1 VVAGHP
7 RGVPLLTVFWTGQE
21 AGLEPVAPIGKA
33 GPVSSLLHTRNA
45 VAVSFALNG
54 FCFATLVSRL
64 PDIRSGLELDN
75 GSLGLL
81 LLAISVGS
89 VIALPLSGRL
99 IDRFGAT
106 AVTRLGAILVAV
118 GLSLAMTGVVGDV
131 MPLAALGLFVDGV
144 GIAVWDV
151 SMNVEA
157 AEVERRFGRTMMPR
171 FHAGWSI
178 GSFAGA
184 AVGIPMA
191 AVHAPLVLH
200 VPGFAVLAALA
211 TWRAAGTYLP
221 PTATHEDEQVVACS
235 PWREPRTLAIG
246 VMVLA
251 FALSE
256 GAANDWL
263 SLALIDGYDVRHWVG
278 VTGFTLFV
286 TAMFVG
292 RLTGPV
298 FLDRYGRAPVLW
310 GSAAAAFVGILLVVF
325 GGNVVLV
332 ALGIVVWGLGASLGF
347 PVGMSAAADDP
358 LRAARRVSVVSTIGY
373 TAFLAGPPLLGLLAD
388 HIGTLETLLVI
399 AALMIPAAA
408 TVFAARPRTAPVEQE
423 VVT

>member
-1 VVAGHP
+1 MP
-7 RGVPLLTVFWTGQE
+7 
-21 AGLEPVAPIGKA
+21 
-33 GPVSSLLHTRNA
+33 SLIQTRNA
-45 VAVSFALNG
+45 VAFSFALNG
-54 FCFATLVSRL
+54 FCFATMVSRL

-99 IDRFGAT
+99 IDRIGAT
-106 AVTRLGAILVAV
+106 SVTRLGAILVAS
-118 GLSLAMTGVVGDV
+118 GLLVAMTGVVTDLV
-131 MPLAALGLFVDGV
+131 ALTVIGFFVDGI

-184 AVGIPMA
+184 AIGIPMA
-191 AVHAPLVLH
+191 ALHAPLVLH
-200 VPGFAVLAALA
+200 VPGFAILAALLA
-211 TWRAAGTYLP
+211 WRSAAAYLP
-221 PTATHEDEQVVACS
+221 PTVTHEDRQAVACS

-278 VTGFTLFV
+278 VAGFTLFV
-286 TAMFVG
+286 SSMFVG

-298 FLDRYGRAPVLW
+298 VLDRYGRAPVLW
-310 GSAAAAFVGILLVVF
+310 GSAVAAFVGILLVVF
-325 GGNVVLV
+325 GGSVVLV
-332 ALGIVVWGLGASLGF
+332 GLGIVVWGLGASLGF

-399 AALMIPAAA
+399 AGLMIPAAL
-408 TVFAARPRTAPVEQE
+408 TVFAARPVRPA
-423 VVT
+423 VTEAA

>member
-1 VVAGHP
+1 
-7 RGVPLLTVFWTGQE
+7 VP
-21 AGLEPVAPIGKA
+21 
-33 GPVSSLLHTRNA
+33 SLIQTRNA
-45 VAVSFALNG
+45 VAFSFALNG
-54 FCFATLVSRL
+54 FCFATMVSRL
-64 PDIRSGLELDN
+64 PDIRSGLDLDN

-99 IDRFGAT
+99 IDRIGAT
-106 AVTRLGAILVAV
+106 SVTRLGAILVAS
-118 GLSLAMTGVVGDV
+118 GLLVAMTGVATDLVALTVVGF
-131 MPLAALGLFVDGV
+131 FVDGI

-178 GSFAGA
+178 GSFTGA
-184 AVGIPMA
+184 AIGIPMA
-191 AVHAPLVLH
+191 ALHAPLVLH
-200 VPGFAVLAALA
+200 VPGFAILAALLA
-211 TWRAAGTYLP
+211 WRSSAAYLP
-221 PTATHEDEQVVACS
+221 PTITHEDRQAVACS

-278 VTGFTLFV
+278 VTGFTVFV

-298 FLDRYGRAPVLW
+298 VLDRYGRAPVLW
-310 GSAAAAFVGILLVVF
+310 GSAVAAFVGILLVVF

-332 ALGIVVWGLGASLGF
+332 GLGIVVWGLGASLGF

-399 AALMIPAAA
+399 AGLMIPAAL
-408 TVFAARPRTAPVEQE
+408 TVFAARPVRPPVTEEQLDHADRAR
-423 VVT
+423 

>member
-1 VVAGHP
+1 
-7 RGVPLLTVFWTGQE
+7 VP
-21 AGLEPVAPIGKA
+21 
-33 GPVSSLLHTRNA
+33 SLIQTRNA
-45 VAVSFALNG
+45 VAFSFALNG
-54 FCFATLVSRL
+54 FCFATMVSRL

-81 LLAISVGS
+81 LLAISIGS

-99 IDRFGAT
+99 IDRIGAT
-106 AVTRLGAILVAV
+106 SVTRLGAILVAA
-118 GLSLAMTGVVGDV
+118 GLLVAMTGVVTDLV
-131 MPLAALGLFVDGV
+131 ALTVIGFFIDGI

-184 AVGIPMA
+184 AIGIPMA
-191 AVHAPLVLH
+191 ALHAPLVLH
-200 VPGFAVLAALA
+200 VPGFAILAALLA
-211 TWRAAGTYLP
+211 WRSAAAYLP
-221 PTATHEDEQVVACS
+221 PTVTHEDRQAVACS

-278 VTGFTLFV
+278 VAGFTLFV
-286 TAMFVG
+286 SSMFVG

-298 FLDRYGRAPVLW
+298 VLDRYGRAPVLW
-310 GSAAAAFVGILLVVF
+310 GSAVAAFVGILLVVF
-325 GGNVVLV
+325 GGSVILV
-332 ALGIVVWGLGASLGF
+332 GLGIVVWGLGASLGF

-399 AALMIPAAA
+399 AGLMIPAAL
-408 TVFAARPRTAPVEQE
+408 TVFAARPVRPAVTE
-423 VVT
+423 VV

>member
-1 VVAGHP
+1 MP
-7 RGVPLLTVFWTGQE
+7 
-21 AGLEPVAPIGKA
+21 
-33 GPVSSLLHTRNA
+33 SLIQTRNA
-45 VAVSFALNG
+45 VALSFALNG
-54 FCFATLVSRL
+54 FCFATMVSRL

-81 LLAISVGS
+81 LLAISIGS

-99 IDRFGAT
+99 IDRIGAT
-106 AVTRLGAILVAV
+106 SVTRLGAILVAA
-118 GLSLAMTGVVGDV
+118 GLLVAMAGVATDLVALTVVGF
-131 MPLAALGLFVDGV
+131 FVDGI

-157 AEVERRFGRTMMPR
+157 AEVERRFSRTMMPR

-191 AVHAPLVLH
+191 ALHAPLVLH
-200 VPGFAVLAALA
+200 VPGFAILAALVA
-211 TWRAAGTYLP
+211 WRAAAAYLP
-221 PTATHEDEQVVACS
+221 PTITHEDRQAVECS

-278 VTGFTLFV
+278 VAGFTLFV
-286 TAMFVG
+286 SSMFVG
-292 RLTGPV
+292 RLTGPI

-310 GSAAAAFVGILLVVF
+310 GSAGAAFVGILLVVF

-332 ALGIVVWGLGASLGF
+332 GLGIVVWGLGASLGF

-399 AALMIPAAA
+399 AGLMVPAAL
-408 TVFAARPRTAPVEQE
+408 TVFAARPPRPDQVAEGSTGRLGS
-423 VVT
+423 TR

>member
-1 VVAGHP
+1 V
-7 RGVPLLTVFWTGQE
+7 T
-21 AGLEPVAPIGKA
+21 
-33 GPVSSLLHTRNA
+33 SLLHTRNA
-45 VAVSFALNG
+45 VALSFALNG
-54 FCFATLVSRL
+54 FCFATMVSRL

-75 GSLGLL
+75 AALGLL

-99 IDRFGAT
+99 IDHFGAT
-106 AVTRLGAILVAV
+106 WVTRLGAVFVVVGLTVAMLGVVTDVIALTAV
-118 GLSLAMTGVVGDV
+118 GFFL
-131 MPLAALGLFVDGV
+131 DGV

-157 AEVERRFGRTMMPR
+157 AEVERRLGRTIMPR
-171 FHAGWSI
+171 FHAGWSL

-184 AVGIPMA
+184 AIGIPMA
-191 AVHAPLVLH
+191 AVHAPLALH
-200 VPGFAVLAALA
+200 VPGFALLAALA
-211 TWRAAGTYLP
+211 TWRAAATYLP
-221 PTATHEDEQVVACS
+221 ASETHEERQAVSFS

-278 VTGFTLFV
+278 VAGFALFV
-286 TAMFVG
+286 CSMMAG
-292 RLTGPV
+292 RLYGPV
-298 FLDRYGRAPVLW
+298 LLDRHGRAPVLW
-310 GSAAAAFVGILLVVF
+310 GSSAAAVVGILLVVF

-332 ALGIVVWGLGASLGF
+332 GLGIVVWGLGASLGF

-358 LRAARRVSVVSTIGY
+358 LRAARRVSTVSTIGY

-388 HIGTLETLLVI
+388 HVGTLDTMLVI
-399 AALMIPAAA
+399 AALMIPAAL
-408 TVFAARPRTAPVEQE
+408 TVFAARERRTPVVEE
-423 VVT
+423 AAT

>member
-1 VVAGHP
+1 VS
-7 RGVPLLTVFWTGQE
+7 
-21 AGLEPVAPIGKA
+21 IGNS
-33 GPVSSLLHTRNA
+33 GPVTSLLHTRNA
-45 VAVSFALNG
+45 VALSFALNG
-54 FCFATLVSRL
+54 FCFATMVSRL

-75 GSLGLL
+75 GALGLL

-99 IDRFGAT
+99 IDRLGAT

-118 GLSLAMTGVVGDV
+118 GLAVAMTGVVTDV
-131 MPLAALGLFVDGV
+131 MALTAAGFFVDGV

-157 AEVERRFGRTMMPR
+157 AEVERRLGRTIMPR
-171 FHAGWSI
+171 FHAGWSL

-191 AVHAPLVLH
+191 AVHAPLLLH
-200 VPGFAVLAALA
+200 VPVFAVLAAVV
-211 TWRAAGTYLP
+211 TWRAAATYLP
-221 PTATHEDEQVVACS
+221 ATESHEEKAAAAGSWS

-256 GAANDWL
+256 GSANDWL

-278 VTGFTLFV
+278 VTGFALFV
-286 TAMFVG
+286 SSMMAG
-292 RLTGPV
+292 RLYGPV
-298 FLDRYGRAPVLW
+298 LLDRFGRPPVLW

-325 GGNVVLV
+325 GDSVALV
-332 ALGIVVWGLGASLGF
+332 AIGIVVWGLGAALGF

-358 LRAARRVSVVSTIGY
+358 LRAARRVSTVSTIGY
-373 TAFLAGPPLLGLLAD
+373 SAFLAGPPLLGLLAD

-399 AALMIPAAA
+399 AALMVPAAL
-408 TVFAARPRTAPVEQE
+408 TIFAARPAKPAVAADSPV
-423 VVT
+423 

>member
-1 VVAGHP
+1 
-7 RGVPLLTVFWTGQE
+7 VP
-21 AGLEPVAPIGKA
+21 
-33 GPVSSLLHTRNA
+33 SLIQTRNA
-45 VAVSFALNG
+45 VALSFALNG
-54 FCFATLVSRL
+54 FCFATMVSRL
-64 PDIRSGLELDN
+64 PDIRSGLDLDN

-81 LLAISVGS
+81 LLAISIGS

-99 IDRFGAT
+99 IDRIGAT
-106 AVTRLGAILVAV
+106 SVTRLGAILVAS
-118 GLSLAMTGVVGDV
+118 GLLVAMAGVATDLVALTVVGF
-131 MPLAALGLFVDGV
+131 FVDGI

-191 AVHAPLVLH
+191 ALHAPLVLH
-200 VPGFAVLAALA
+200 VPGFAILAALIA
-211 TWRAAGTYLP
+211 WRAAAAYLP
-221 PTATHEDEQVVACS
+221 PTITHEDRQAVACS

-278 VTGFTLFV
+278 VAGFTLFV
-286 TAMFVG
+286 SSMFVG

-310 GSAAAAFVGILLVVF
+310 GSAGAAFVGILLVVF

-332 ALGIVVWGLGASLGF
+332 GLGIVIWGLGASLGF

-399 AALMIPAAA
+399 AGLMIPAAM
-408 TVFAARPRTAPVEQE
+408 TVFAARPPRPDAGQSED
-423 VVT
+423 VTGRLGSTR

>member
-1 VVAGHP
+1 MP
-7 RGVPLLTVFWTGQE
+7 
-21 AGLEPVAPIGKA
+21 
-33 GPVSSLLHTRNA
+33 SLIQTRNA
-45 VAVSFALNG
+45 VAFSFALNG
-54 FCFATLVSRL
+54 FCFATMVSRL

-81 LLAISVGS
+81 LLAISIGS

-99 IDRFGAT
+99 IDRIGAT
-106 AVTRLGAILVAV
+106 SVTRLGAILVAA
-118 GLSLAMTGVVGDV
+118 GLLVAMTGVVTDLV
-131 MPLAALGLFVDGV
+131 ALTVIGFFIDGI

-184 AVGIPMA
+184 AIGIPMA
-191 AVHAPLVLH
+191 ALHAPLVLH
-200 VPGFAVLAALA
+200 VPGFAILAALLA
-211 TWRAAGTYLP
+211 WRSAAAYLP
-221 PTATHEDEQVVACS
+221 PTVTHEDRQAVACS

-278 VTGFTLFV
+278 VAGFTLFV
-286 TAMFVG
+286 SSMFVG

-298 FLDRYGRAPVLW
+298 VLDRYGRAPVLW
-310 GSAAAAFVGILLVVF
+310 GSAVAAFVGILLVVF
-325 GGNVVLV
+325 GGSVILV
-332 ALGIVVWGLGASLGF
+332 GLGIVVWGLGASLGF

-399 AALMIPAAA
+399 AGLMIPAAL
-408 TVFAARPRTAPVEQE
+408 TVFAARPVRPAVTE
-423 VVT
+423 VV